1 MMEKEEMVSEIKVK
15 IVTKINV
22 PSLAMTLLMLIFI
35 VFAFSMPVLATEVVI
50 NDASACPCN
59 ITFTDITI
67 KNVTNVGVIDLNLY
81 YNPSVVRVTDV
92 KDSEFDVTIPNR
104 VKNSTGLVRIG
115 AFQVEKAGLNGP
127 SIVIANLTLKAVG
140 DPGSTSPL
148 NIVVNE
154 LKDATSQGN
163 DIPYTITRGTFT
175 VTPAIDNA
183 PPVITI
189 TSPINGSTIGI
200 LNNSVIGCITDESEL
215 AVAKLT
221 LNDEFVASLNE
232 GWFNV
237 KVNYRANETN
247 RIEVFARD
255 KEGNANS
262 SQVLVNVLPNIVV
275 VNKTTIANQTIE
287 IKEAKN
293 ATNTAIEL
301 NATKAANV
309 SVTINANT
317 NASALNATPA
327 TNAYGLAENENSLGK
342 YIDVDV
348 TGIDEANLTFVSL
361 YLYYTIADLDRN
373 GDGDAD
379 DPGDLNETTL
389 KVYWFSENT
398 SLWMPLGPG
407 ADGEPD
413 YTALGGPKVIDSERN
428 KTEKYVK
435 VTLNHFST
443 FALVAAGKIAAPVT
457 PTPTPT
463 PLLKGDRGIGG
474 TFLPTPSPTSTLTP
488 TQIPVEAPTPTL
500 APTVRPSVT
509 PTQTHAPT
517 IPTSPDVPF
526 SAVKWLIIV
535 IVASVII
542 ITTIRNKKHKKQQE
556 KR

>member
-1 MMEKEEMVSEIKVK
+1 MSEIKVK
-15 IVTKINV
+15 TDRKIKA
-22 PSLAMTLLMLIFI
+22 SFLAISLLMLIFI

-67 KNVTNVGVIDLNLY
+67 KNATNVGVIDLSLD
-81 YNPSVVRVTDV
+81 YNPSTVIVTEV
-92 KDSEFDVTIPNR
+92 KDSEFDVIIPNLA
-104 VKNSTGLVRIG
+104 KSFTGFVRIG
-115 AFQVEKAGLNGP
+115 AFQIENPGLNG
-127 SIVIANLTLKAVG
+127 SVVIANLTLKAVG

-148 NIVVNE
+148 NIIVNE
-154 LKDATSQGN
+154 LKDATFQGN
-163 DIPYTITRGTFT
+163 DIPYTITNGTFT
-175 VTPAIDNA
+175 ITPAIDNA

-189 TSPINGSTIGI
+189 TFPIDGSTLGI
-200 LNNSVIGCITDESEL
+200 LNNSVIGCITSEREL
-215 AVAKLT
+215 TVAKLT
-221 LNDEFVASLNE
+221 LNDDFVTTLNK
-232 GWFNV
+232 GCFNV

-247 RIEVFARD
+247 EIEVFARD
-255 KEGNANS
+255 KAGNANT

-275 VNKTTIANQTIE
+275 VNKTAIANRTIE
-287 IKEAKN
+287 ITEAKN

-327 TNAYGLAENENSLGK
+327 TSAYELAQNQHSLEK

-348 TGIDEANLTFVSL
+348 TGIDRANLSFVSL
-361 YLYYTIADLDRN
+361 YLYYTIADLDRT

-379 DPGDLNETTL
+379 APGDLNGTAL
-389 KVYWFSENT
+389 KIYWFNPNT

-407 ADGEPD
+407 ADVDGKPD
-413 YTALGGPKVIDSERN
+413 YTVLGGPKVIDSERN

-443 FALVAAGKIAAPVT
+443 FALVAEKIPAPVT
-457 PTPTPT
+457 PTPTPL
-463 PLLKGDRGIGG
+463 PEGGGGVGG

-488 TQIPVEAPTPTL
+488 TLIPAEAPTL
-500 APTVRPSVT
+500 APTVTPSVI
-509 PTQTHAPT
+509 PTQTSAPA

-526 SAVKWLIIV
+526 SQIKWLIRIV
-535 IVASVII
+535 AIAIVASAII
-542 ITTIRNKKHKKQQE
+542 VSAVYYHYL
-556 KR
+556 